1 LEITM
6 PTTICARRPCR
17 VALYTR
23 TRDLHASSSIGQ
35 EIRLRQF
42 LLSQPDWNPVAEHA
56 DYGSDARRTGP
67 ALRRVVADAR
77 TGQFDLL
84 LVARPD
90 VLGRNLTQVTAVL
103 ADLDRAGV
111 AIATSDGAVN
121 TTRPADRLLL
131 AVLTAVAEYKAARQ
145 YALDRVERT
154 RRRRR
159 RARRAACRRLYERG

>member
-6 PTTICARRPCR
+6 PTTICAHRPCR
-17 VALYTR
+17 VALYMR

-42 LLSQPDWNPVAEHA
+42 LLSQPDWYPVAEYA
-56 DYGSDARRTGP
+56 DYGCDARRTGP
-67 ALRRVVADAR
+67 ALRRAVADAR
-77 TGQFDLL
+77 TGQFDVL

-90 VLGRNLTQVTAVL
+90 VLGRDLTQVTAVL

-111 AIATSDGAVN
+111 AIATADGAVN

-131 AVLTAVAEYKAARQ
+131 AVLTAIAEYETASQAAV
-145 YALDRVERT
+145 DRVERT
-154 RRRRR
+154 RSRRR
-159 RARRAACRRLYERG
+159 RAGRAACRQLDECG